1 MSAEK
6 RDIQEVSKWLNVA
19 FAVRA
24 LLLDTTYPT
33 PTVRQTELGSPT
45 FARLKLL

>member
-1 MSAEK
+1 MSAER

-24 LLLDTTYPT
+24 LFSDITFPT
-33 PTVRQTELGSPT
+33 PTVRPTELGSPT
-45 FARLKLL
+45 SARLRLL